1 MADGYIARHWRGEL
15 TLPVSFWVNNFLLAT
30 PVGFGIGALAAWIT
44 VTGDYLRGGSIALLV
59 AWPLLLL
66 FSVWCIVGAW
76 RSSTAFAESGGSSLW
91 AGLAKLVLLASAA
104 STLAT
109 ALWDFVPNVGAYL
122 RMARGIDPIG
132 HVQATLSAD
141 GRRLRL
147 HGPLGLGDGERVRV
161 LTTKN
166 AGVRIVELESPG
178 GRLKEGEE
186 IAALVKQAAW
196 HTRTTGD
203 CESACTLIHMAGAR
217 KQLLPGGRLG
227 FHRASAGTLNPML
240 DSLANRELVRIYRQA
255 GLPERF
261 IERTLATPASRM
273 WHPSRDELVGAGL
286 VSVAER
292 PLDIELPESPRAAAA
307 EYADA
312 MTGSDTWL
320 ALEKRFP
327 GTLAAA
333 SERMQ
338 RARAAGSD
346 AAEVQVQGQRVIEPH
361 LPALLAEA
369 TPELRE
375 SYLAL
380 LAAQLSAARSGA
392 AAPPSPV
399 AASTPSP
406 TPTRVPNQAQPS
418 SAVAAPPAVPTAC
431 IAVLAGDT
439 AARRALNA
447 ELVQREAAWLFAAAG
462 AAPTR
467 EPGGRVPSAVE
478 QEVLRRRLGER
489 APALLA
495 QAWQPGA
502 LQRPARDCER
512 TQELMRAVAAL
523 PGAERRLATRLMFGR
538 G

>member
-15 TLPVSFWVNNFLLAT
+15 TLPVSFWVNNCILAL
-30 PVGFGIGALAAWIT
+30 PVGFAIGALAAWIA

-66 FSVWCIVGAW
+66 FSVWSIVGAW
-76 RSSTAFAESGGSSLW
+76 RAATAHSESGGSGLW
-91 AGLAKLVLLASAA
+91 AGLAKLLLALSAL
-104 STLAT
+104 STTGSAVF
-109 ALWDFVPNVGAYL
+109 DFVPNVGDWL

-147 HGPLGLGDGERVRV
+147 EGPLGLGDAERIRA
-161 LTTKN
+161 LTAK
-166 AGVRIVELESPG
+166 AGGLRIVELDSPG

-186 IAALVKQAAW
+186 IAALVKRAAW
-196 HTRTTGD
+196 HTRTTGA
-203 CESACTLIHMAGAR
+203 CESACTLVHMAGER
-217 KQLLPGGRLG
+217 KQLLPGAKIG
-227 FHRASAGTLNPML
+227 FHRASAGTVNPVL
-240 DSLANRELVRIYRQA
+240 DNLANRELVRIYREA

-273 WHPSRDELVGAGL
+273 WYPSRDELVGAGL
-286 VSVAER
+286 VSLAER
-292 PLDIELPESPRAAAA
+292 PLDIELPESAKAPAS

-320 ALEKRFP
+320 AVDKRYP
-327 GTLAAA
+327 GAMALAAR
-333 SERMQ
+333 RMVE
-338 RARAAGSD
+338 ARAGGAD
-346 AAEVQVQGQRVIEPH
+346 AAEVQVQGQKVIEQH

-369 TPELRE
+369 GPELRE

-380 LAAQLSAARSGA
+380 LALQLSAARAAAPAAGVAMTTTTSTSSTTTAVPRPGA
-392 AAPPSPV
+392 AA
-399 AASTPSP
+399 A
-406 TPTRVPNQAQPS
+406 
-418 SAVAAPPAVPTAC
+418 PTAC
-431 IAVLAGDT
+431 IGVLAADAG
-439 AARRALNA
+439 ARRALSPD
-447 ELVQREAAWLFAAAG
+447 LVQREAAWLIAAAA

-467 EPGGRVPSAVE
+467 EIGGRAPSTVE

-489 APALLA
+489 SPALLA

-512 TQELMRAVAAL
+512 AIELLRAVAEL
-523 PGAERRLATRLMFGR
+523 PPAERRLATRLMFGR